1 MIRTE
6 YIETMDGQK
15 SLRLRRFLR
24 ELHFYIKQEPKSKKS
39 LKKEDKKHF
48 RETIKEHLQKNNRRA
63 YRSDIILQI
72 DYYTTENNPPP
83 LQTLS
88 KNYLDLL
95 HKPMPEIDNLEG
107 ILFKDDGQ
115 IKILIAN
122 YHLNEYGDNKSQIR
136 INTCTL
142 TSFYEDIALAYR
154 IIRNDFSDKDY
165 SNDYQFEEYLK
176 DEELD
181 DNTDVYR
188 DYNDL
193 LKNEVEIKKM
203 FGEQYFL
210 AREFLYKREIQE
222 RYLSFNRINIYALVN
237 LFQSEFSDNRKYKG
251 DERFMKIWDSTKNY
265 VFLASDFFDLGKAP
279 SDKGDSKFLKSQ
291 LREQLNE
298 FKKKKPV
305 LFPFLVP
312 LSIIVLFVPPKRNVI
327 DLDNLARNY
336 IVPFINEILRPP
348 ASHSKVVKDF
358 SFFKDNSEIH
368 QKYHPNS
375 LTNYQILQLPRQD
388 NSPDN
393 GEIKFVLTNG
403 DTIFKNVRNTVND
416 LIREWE

>member
-1 MIRTE
+1 M
-6 YIETMDGQK
+6 
-15 SLRLRRFLR
+15 
-24 ELHFYIKQEPKSKKS
+24 HFVIKQEPKTKKS
-39 LKKEDKKHF
+39 LKKENKIHF
-48 RETIKEHLQKNNRRA
+48 RKAIKKQLQKNKRRA
-63 YRSDIILQI
+63 YRGDIILQI

-95 HKPMPEIDNLEG
+95 HKPMPEIDNLVG
-107 ILFKDDGQ
+107 ILFKDDSQ

-122 YHLNEYGDNKSQIR
+122 YHLNEYGDNNPQIR
-136 INTCTL
+136 INTSTL
-142 TSFYEDIALAYR
+142 KSFYEDISLAYR

-165 SNDYQFEEYLK
+165 SNNYKFEEYLK
-176 DEELD
+176 DEDLD
-181 DNTDVYR
+181 DNTDVYH

-193 LKNEVEIKKM
+193 LKNQAKIKET

-210 AREFLYKREIQE
+210 AREFLYKKEIQE
-222 RYLSFNRINIYALVN
+222 RYLSFNRINIYDLVH
-237 LFQSEFSDNRKYKG
+237 LFQSEFPDNRKYK
-251 DERFMKIWDSTKNY
+251 DDKRFVKIWDSTKNY
-265 VFLASDFFDLGKAP
+265 VFLASDYFDLGKAP
-279 SDKGDSKFLKSQ
+279 SDEGDSKILKAQ

-298 FKKKKPV
+298 FKKKKPA

-312 LSIIVLFVPPKRNVI
+312 LSIIVLFVPPKQNVV

-348 ASHSKVVKDF
+348 ATHSKVMTDF
-358 SFFKDNSEIH
+358 SFFKQDSEIH

-388 NSPDN
+388 NSPEN

-403 DTIFKNVRNTVND
+403 DTIYKNVRNTVD
-416 LIREWE
+416 DIIRKWE

>member
-15 SLRLRRFLR
+15 SLRLRRFLK
-24 ELHFYIKQEPKSKKS
+24 EMHIVINQEPKTKKS

-48 RETIKEHLQKNNRRA
+48 RKAIKEYLHKNNRRA

-95 HKPMPEIDNLEG
+95 HKSMPEIDNLKG
-107 ILFKDDGQ
+107 ILFKDDSQ

-122 YHLNEYGDNKSQIR
+122 YHLNEYGDNKPQIR
-136 INTCTL
+136 INTSTL
-142 TSFYEDIALAYR
+142 KSFYEDISLAYR
-154 IIRNDFSDKDY
+154 IITNDFSDKDY
-165 SNDYQFEEYLK
+165 SNTYKFEEYLR
-176 DEELD
+176 DEDLD
-181 DNTDVYR
+181 DNTDVYN

-193 LKNEVEIKKM
+193 IKNQVDIKKT

-210 AREFLYKREIQE
+210 AREFLYKKEIQE
-222 RYLSFNRINIYALVN
+222 RYLSLNRININDLVN
-237 LFQSEFSDNRKYKG
+237 LFQSEFSNNRKYK
-251 DERFMKIWDSTKNY
+251 DDRHFMKIWNSTKAY

-279 SDKGDSKFLKSQ
+279 SNEGDSKILKTQ
-291 LREQLNE
+291 LRKQLNE
-298 FKKKKPV
+298 FKKKKTV

-312 LSIIVLFVPPKRNVI
+312 LSIIVLFIPPKRNVV

-348 ASHSKVVKDF
+348 ASHSKVAKDF
-358 SFFKDNSEIH
+358 SFFKQESEIH

-375 LTNYQILQLPRQD
+375 LTNYQILQLSRQD
-388 NSPDN
+388 NSPEN

-403 DTIFKNVRNTVND
+403 DTIYKNVKNTVND
-416 LIREWE
+416 VISKWE

>member
-6 YIETMDGQK
+6 YIETTDGQK
-15 SLRLRRFLR
+15 NLLNRRFLR
-24 ELHFYIKQEPKSKKS
+24 EIRFVIKQEPKTKKS
-39 LKKEDKKHF
+39 LKKEDKRYF
-48 RETIKEHLQKNNRRA
+48 RKAIKEHLDKNNRRA

-95 HKPMPEIDNLEG
+95 HKPMTEVDNLEG
-107 ILFKDDGQ
+107 ILFKDDSQ

-122 YHLNEYGDNKSQIR
+122 YHLNEYGNNKPQIR
-136 INTCTL
+136 INTSTL
-142 TSFYEDIALAYR
+142 KSFYEDISLAYR
-154 IIRNDFSDKDY
+154 IIRNDFRDKDY
-165 SNDYQFEEYLK
+165 SNDYKFEEDLR
-176 DEELD
+176 DEDLD
-181 DNTDVYR
+181 DNSDVYN

-193 LKNEVEIKKM
+193 LKNQVAIKET

-210 AREFLYKREIQE
+210 ARKFLYKKEIQE
-222 RYLSFNRINIYALVN
+222 HYLSSNRINIYGLVH
-237 LFQSEFSDNRKYKG
+237 LFQSEFSDNKKYK
-251 DERFMKIWDSTKNY
+251 DDKRFVKIWDSTKNY

-279 SDKGDSKFLKSQ
+279 SDDGDSKILKTQ
-291 LREQLNE
+291 LRKQLNE
-298 FKKKKPV
+298 FKKKNPV

-312 LSIIVLFVPPKRNVI
+312 LSIIVLFVPPKRNIV

-336 IVPFINEILRPP
+336 IVPFLNDILKPP
-348 ASHSKVVKDF
+348 ASHSKIIMDF
-358 SFFKDNSEIH
+358 SFFKEDSEIH

-375 LTNYQILQLPRQD
+375 LTNYQLLQLPRQD
-388 NSPDN
+388 NSPEN

-403 DTIFKNVRNTVND
+403 DTIYKNIRNTVD
-416 LIREWE
+416 DIIRKWE